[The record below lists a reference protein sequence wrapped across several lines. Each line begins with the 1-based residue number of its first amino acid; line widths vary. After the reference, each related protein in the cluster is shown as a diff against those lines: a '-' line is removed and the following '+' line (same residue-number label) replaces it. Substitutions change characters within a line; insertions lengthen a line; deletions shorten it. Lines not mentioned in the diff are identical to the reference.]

1 MQEIFG
7 SYNCAP
13 RKLILFRILSDSLSV
28 IEQEDYTLHYTTLK
42 GQIQVL
48 IPKMFPIIRKK
59 HFQYFNQFE
68 CVQVW
73 WIFWSRLSA
82 LKI

>member
-59 HFQYFNQFE
+59 TFSIFQFNLNVYKFGGYFGHDF
-68 CVQVW
+68 
-73 WIFWSRLSA
+73 L
-82 LKI
+82 L